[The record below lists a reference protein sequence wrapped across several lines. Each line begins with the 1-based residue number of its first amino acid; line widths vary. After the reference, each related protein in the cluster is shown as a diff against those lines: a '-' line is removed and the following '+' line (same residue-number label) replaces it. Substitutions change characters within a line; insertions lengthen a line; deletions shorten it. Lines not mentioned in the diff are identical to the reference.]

1 MFKTN
6 EAGNLKPGTVSI
18 SNNYNP
24 VIHQHKTSPST
35 TIYIVVD
42 NVYLI
47 KVLFGS
53 VPEMVIGMEWVTTAI

>member
-1 MFKTN
+1 VFKTN

-35 TIYIVVD
+35 TIYIAKLAA
-42 NVYLI
+42 LI